1 MIRFRW
7 FQIPLTADISKAFLQ
22 ILIKPEDREYLR
34 FLWIDD
40 IKNDNPQVLILRF
53 LRLVFGITSS
63 PFGLM
68 GTISEHVSQYKL
80 EDPKFVD
87 KIERDTYMDDIITG
101 TDY

>member
-1 MIRFRW
+1 M
-7 FQIPLTADISKAFLQ
+7 TADVSKAFLQ
-22 ILIKPEDREYLR
+22 ILIKLEDREYLR

-40 IKNDNPQVLILRF
+40 IKNDNPRDLVLRF
-53 LRLVFGITSS
+53 LWLVFGITSS
-63 PFGLM
+63 PIGLE

-101 TDY
+101 TDSIDESLRFS